1 MGKDGQSGGI
11 EKVSMKEEA
20 RRAKGRPRLK
30 SAAKEIAY
38 LALSV
43 ALLSVCAW
51 ITIPF
56 GAIPVTLQTFAV
68 ALIGALLGTVRG
80 TLAVLIYFVM
90 GLIGIPV
97 FSGFHAGV
105 VALLGPTGGYL
116 IGFVFEVAITGLFAA
131 IRVKNKI
138 VETALTFL
146 GALLALAALYFFG
159 TLWFITVYNRGGAEP
174 IGIAAALM
182 LCVVP
187 YILPDSIKVLLAS
200 VLSVRLKPYLKFN
213 KKHTKK
219 PA

>member
-1 MGKDGQSGGI
+1 
-11 EKVSMKEEA
+11 MKEEA
-20 RRAKGRPRLK
+20 RKAKGRLHFK
-30 SAAKEIAY
+30 SAAKEVAY

-43 ALLSVCAW
+43 ALISVCAW

-68 ALIGALLGTVRG
+68 ALIGALFGTVRG
-80 TLAVLIYFVM
+80 TVAVLIYFVM

-97 FSGFHAGV
+97 FSNFNAGV

-116 IGFVFEVAITGLFAA
+116 IGFIFEVAITGLFAA
-131 IRVKNKI
+131 IHVKNKI
-138 VETALTFL
+138 AKTALVYA
-146 GALLALAALYFFG
+146 GMLAGLAALYFFG
-159 TLWFITVYNRGGAEP
+159 TLWFITVYNRGGSEP
-174 IGIAAALM
+174 IGVAAALM

-187 YILPDSIKVLLAS
+187 YLLPDSIKVLFAS